1 MSNAYEMMY
10 ILRPELSD
18 EQVSQ
23 AIEKYN
29 KFLTDHGATDIQVK
43 NLGKRK
49 LAYTIKKRNDGIYIQ
64 TNYKAD
70 GTQVAPLERAMR
82 LGDEVIRYLT
92 IALKDEAKTSEQTA
106 DDANTQADA
115 N

>member
-1 MSNAYEMMY
+1 MSHPYEMMY

-23 AIEKYN
+23 AVQKYN
-29 KFLTDHGATDIQVK
+29 DFLTNHGASDIEVK

-64 TNYKAD
+64 LNYKAD

-82 LGDEVIRYLT
+82 LSEEVIRYLT
-92 IALKDEAKTSEQTA
+92 IALKEKSVTSTETEDKSA
-106 DDANTQADA
+106 ESEDSE
-115 N
+115 

>member
-1 MSNAYEMMY
+1 MSNSYEMMY
-10 ILRPELSD
+10 ILRPEFSE

-23 AIEKYN
+23 TIEKYN
-29 KFLTDHGATDIQVK
+29 KFLTDHGATDIEVK

-92 IALKDEAKTSEQTA
+92 IALKDEAKTSESKVE
-106 DDANTQADA
+106 DATSEAEA